1 VVKESPKISKRS
13 LMPETLPI
21 TDQHLISR
29 IEREQERRGDKRPTQ
44 TAVTLLTEY
53 LTLIE
58 HDRRERP
65 ETSAE
70 VQTVQG

>member
-1 VVKESPKISKRS
+1 
-13 LMPETLPI
+13 MPETLPI

-58 HDRRERP
+58 NRQTPERAP
-65 ETSAE
+65 RSDPAPSMA
-70 VQTVQG
+70 